1 MTRKKLISK
10 SAYLIFK
17 QCPKYLWYYI
27 NDRDN
32 IPAPDP
38 DTQFYF
44 KIGHIV
50 GQLAKMYF
58 SEGIDIGHENEF
70 DKNLK
75 RTQSLLKEGKPLFEA
90 GFLYNDTYCDLYSRA
105 DILLPVTGKEGGG
118 KVWDIVEVKSS
129 TGVKDVNLYD
139 LAFQKYCYQKS
150 GLDIRN
156 CNLMYINN
164 QYCRQND
171 IDVKDLFAISDVTEI
186 INKVCLHVKHDLKQ
200 IVKIINS
207 EAAPEIDVGKLCN
220 SPYSCPLKDRCWEGV
235 SDSSIFYLYAITA
248 KTARRLKE
256 CGIETMDD
264 IPDDFSG
271 LTYKQKMQIECEK
284 NSEVHIDRE
293 AISEYLEK
301 IKYPVYFL
309 DFETFAS
316 PIPVIEKTRPYQ
328 NIPFQF
334 SLHVLKSID
343 GELEH
348 YSFLAEGDT
357 DPRKQVLEHLKK
369 YIGPDGSV
377 VVYNESFEK
386 AILRELANLYPEDG
400 SWISSIIDRVVD
412 LYEPFKNF
420 NYYHTAQKGSASMK
434 KVLPVLTGI
443 SYDDMDISN
452 GSLASASFL
461 NSSRL
466 WKDYVDANK
475 LDKIAAVDD
484 KLQTSEEVVKMRKS
498 LEKYCK
504 LDTEGMVHVMQA
516 LKKFACDEIIQDKN

>member
-1 MTRKKLISK
+1 
-10 SAYLIFK
+10 
-17 QCPKYLWYYI
+17 
-27 NDRDN
+27 
-32 IPAPDP
+32 
-38 DTQFYF
+38 
-44 KIGHIV
+44 
-50 GQLAKMYF
+50 
-58 SEGIDIGHENEF
+58 
-70 DKNLK
+70 
-75 RTQSLLKEGKPLFEA
+75 
-90 GFLYNDTYCDLYSRA
+90 
-105 DILLPVTGKEGGG
+105 
-118 KVWDIVEVKSS
+118 
-129 TGVKDVNLYD
+129 
-139 LAFQKYCYQKS
+139 
-150 GLDIRN
+150 
-156 CNLMYINN
+156 
-164 QYCRQND
+164 
-171 IDVKDLFAISDVTEI
+171 
-186 INKVCLHVKHDLKQ
+186 
-200 IVKIINS
+200 
-207 EAAPEIDVGKLCN
+207 
-220 SPYSCPLKDRCWEGV
+220 
-235 SDSSIFYLYAITA
+235 
-248 KTARRLKE
+248 
-256 CGIETMDD
+256 
-264 IPDDFSG
+264 
-271 LTYKQKMQIECEK
+271 MQIECEK